1 MLKYT
6 NGDIFASDAMAL
18 VNTVNT
24 EGIMGKGLALQFKKR
39 FPENFS
45 AYAAACKRNE
55 VKIGEMFIVPY
66 NGLEGF
72 KYLINFPTK
81 VSWRNKSKIE
91 DIISGLQSL
100 KKEIIAL
107 GITSVALPPL
117 GCGLGG
123 LSWSA
128 VKSEIDKA
136 FSGFDAADVIVFAP
150 LKGKNPSPV
159 TKTGAKMTVSKALLL
174 RCFEKYMSLVPSSD
188 ITFVEAH
195 KLGYLLQC
203 SCGVDLRL
211 DFKAWKFGPFARNL
225 GHVFGDMEGVWIK
238 GFGDGTRRA
247 FETFSLLPAA
257 KAAQS
262 MTLPDGYVAALEKID
277 KIFMGFESPLGLE
290 LLATVHWLVVHDHV
304 DPEREKIMAALANW
318 SDNQNGWG
326 DRKLK
331 YFPPRLIELALGR
344 IAQ

>member
-24 EGIMGKGLALQFKKR
+24 EGIMGKGLALQFKRR
-39 FPENFS
+39 FPENFL

-55 VKIGEMFIVPY
+55 VKIGKMFIVPY
-66 NGLEGF
+66 NGLEGL

-91 DIISGLQSL
+91 DIVSGLQAL
-100 KKEIIAL
+100 KKEIVSL
-107 GITSVALPPL
+107 GITSVAIPPL

-123 LSWSA
+123 LSWNI
-128 VKSEIDKA
+128 VKREIDMT
-136 FSGFDAADVIVFAP
+136 FSDFDAADIIVFAP

-159 TKTGAKMTVSKALLL
+159 VSTRTKMTNAKALFL
-174 RCFEKYMSLVPSSD
+174 RCFEKYMNLVPSVE

-203 SCGVDLRL
+203 ACGADLRL
-211 DFKAWKFGPFARNL
+211 DFKAWKYGPWARNM
-225 GHVFGDMEGVWIK
+225 GHILGDMEGIWID
-238 GFGDGTRRA
+238 GFGDGTRKA

-257 KAAQS
+257 KVAKN
-262 MTLPDGYVAALEKID
+262 TVLPDNYEAALEKID
-277 KIFMGFESPLGLE
+277 KIFMGFENPLGLE
-290 LLATVHWLVVHDHV
+290 LLATVHWLIVHDHV
-304 DPEREKIMAALANW
+304 EPEQEKIIDALAKW
-318 SDNQNGWG
+318 KDNQEGWG

-331 YFPPRLIELALGR
+331 YFPPRLIELALKR
-344 IAQ
+344 VSQ